1 METVEKKVMKAI
13 LEFNLEDEYDTS
25 NYEIMNAANKL
36 QLVLWE
42 YDQKLRAMY
51 KYEGKEYAK
60 DFRDMLREML
70 IEKNVNHL
78 I

>member
-51 KYEGKEYAK
+51 KYEGKEYAEE
-60 DFRDMLREML
+60 FRDILREIL
-70 IEKNVNHL
+70 IDKNVNHL

>member
-1 METVEKKVMKAI
+1 MKAI
-13 LEFNLEDEYDTS
+13 LEFNLDEEYDTS
-25 NYEIMNAANKL
+25 NYELMNAASKL

-51 KYEGKEYAK
+51 KYEGKEYAEE
-60 DFRDMLREML
+60 FRDMLREML

>member
-1 METVEKKVMKAI
+1 MKAI
-13 LEFNLEDEYDTS
+13 IEFNLEDEVDAS
-25 NYEIMNAANKL
+25 NYELMNAATKL

-51 KYEGKEYAK
+51 KYENIQSAY
-60 DFRDMLREML
+60 DYRQMLREML
-70 IEKNVNHL
+70 IDKNINHL

>member
-1 METVEKKVMKAI
+1 MKAI
-13 LEFNLEDEYDTS
+13 LEFNLDEELDAS
-25 NYEIMNAANKL
+25 NYELMNASTKL

-51 KYEGKEYAK
+51 KYENIESAYEYRQML
-60 DFRDMLREML
+60 RDML
-70 IEKNVNHL
+70 IDKNINHL

>member
-1 METVEKKVMKAI
+1 MKAI
-13 LEFNLEDEYDTS
+13 LEFNLDEEVDAY
-25 NYEIMNAANKL
+25 NFELMNAATKL

-51 KYEGKEYAK
+51 KYEGKEYALE
-60 DFRDMLREML
+60 FRDMLREML
-70 IEKNVNHL
+70 VDKNVNHL

>member
-1 METVEKKVMKAI
+1 MEATIK
-13 LEFNLEDEYDTS
+13 FNLDDEVDAS
-25 NYEIMNAANKL
+25 NYELMNAASKL

-51 KYEGKEYAK
+51 KYENIEAAYE
-60 DFRDMLREML
+60 FRQLLRDML
-70 IEKNVNHL
+70 IDKNINHL

>member
-1 METVEKKVMKAI
+1 MKAI
-13 LEFNLEDEYDTS
+13 LEFNLDEEVDAY
-25 NYEIMNAANKL
+25 NFELMNAATKL

-51 KYEGKEYAK
+51 KYEGKEYAEE
-60 DFRDMLREML
+60 FRDMLREML
-70 IEKNVNHL
+70 IDKNVNHL

>member
-1 METVEKKVMKAI
+1 MKAI
-13 LEFNLEDEYDTS
+13 LEFNLDDEVDAS
-25 NYEIMNAANKL
+25 NYEIMNAATKL

-51 KYEGKEYAK
+51 KYENIEAAYEYRQML
-60 DFRDMLREML
+60 RDML
-70 IEKNVNHL
+70 IDKNINHL